1 MSLFSRKHSYDK
13 LADIPFFDGWTGE
26 ELAQVDKVAD
36 HVSYAPG
43 EALIKQG
50 TAGYEFIVI
59 LEGEVDVTVD
69 GQVIATLGPGDHV
82 GEMALLSNSPRNA
95 SVTAK
100 DKVRA
105 LLVGS
110 REFSALV
117 SVSPSLDKKLLTS
130 LTKRLRN

>member
-13 LADIPFFDGWTGE
+13 LADVPFFDGWTGD
-26 ELAQVDKVAD
+26 ELAQVDRVAD
-36 HVSYAPG
+36 YVNYGAG

-59 LEGEVDVTVD
+59 LEGEVEVSVD
-69 GQVIATLGPGDHV
+69 GQVVATLGPGDHV

-95 SVTAK
+95 TVTAK

-110 REFSALV
+110 REFNALV
-117 SVSPSLDKKLLTS
+117 AVSPSLDKKLLIS
-130 LTKRLRN
+130 LTKRLR